1 MLINY
6 TQKGFPFEWKDVF
19 NPSEEQLLELSQQYH
34 LPKDAVIDCMQSE
47 HLPKYEVFDNY
58 NFIIIRFY
66 DSFCKLESDN
76 IRQLTRK
83 VAIFYN
89 QDFILTVHRSQS
101 EFIEKIADKYASD
114 KNIKHPFDI
123 ACKVIKNAL
132 ETFAEPLS
140 NMDKEV
146 DVYET
151 NIFLKKRVPDLLKN
165 LYLIKRKTA
174 VIKKLNYI
182 TKLVIEPM
190 PGSHRRNSFYEDM
203 RDYHL
208 RLETETEEL
217 HDNINNLLNIYISVS
232 SQKTNEVMRILTV
245 FSAFFLPL
253 TFIVGVYG
261 MNFEF
266 MPELHKDWGY
276 PGVLIFMTLITIVI
290 FQWFKRKRWL

>member
-1 MLINY
+1 MLSNY

-19 NPSEEQLLELSQQYH
+19 NPAEDQLMELAEQYK
-34 LPKDAVIDCMQSE
+34 LPSDAVIDCMQAE

-58 NFIIIRFY
+58 YFLIIRFF
-66 DSFCKLESDN
+66 DLNCKPESDN

-89 QDFILTVHRSQS
+89 KDFILTIHRSQT
-101 EFIEKIADKYASD
+101 EFIEKIAEKYSND
-114 KNIKHPFDI
+114 RSVKHPFDI
-123 ACKVIKNAL
+123 ACKIIKNSL
-132 ETFAEPLS
+132 ETFSMPIS
-140 NMDKEV
+140 KMDTEI
-146 DVYET
+146 DVYESS
-151 NIFLKKRVPDLLKN
+151 IFLKKRVPDLLKN
-165 LYLIKRKTA
+165 LYLIKRKTS
-174 VIKKLNYI
+174 VFKKLNSI
-182 TKLVIEPM
+182 TRMALEPM
-190 PGSHRRNSFYEDM
+190 PNSHKRNSFYEDM

-217 HDNINNLLNIYISVS
+217 HDNINNLLNLYISLS

-266 MPELHKDWGY
+266 MPELHAHWGY
-276 PGVLIFMTLITIVI
+276 PGALIFMTLVTILI
-290 FQWFKRKRWL
+290 FQWFKRKKWL